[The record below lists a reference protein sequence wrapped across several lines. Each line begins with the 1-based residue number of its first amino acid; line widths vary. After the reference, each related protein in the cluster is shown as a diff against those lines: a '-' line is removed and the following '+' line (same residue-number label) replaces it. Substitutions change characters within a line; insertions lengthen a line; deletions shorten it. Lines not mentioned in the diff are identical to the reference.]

1 MFFPYTSSYMHLF
14 RRNGMRSPFD
24 LEQYTDPSGGPY
36 SSYGMKPMDV
46 PGDDEDFRGFGS
58 SSGSA
63 DPDKSTR
70 RRTLGAGLSALGVG
84 LLESAGT
91 GDWTGGLARG
101 MAGFAQATAAEKEQA
116 RRERMEEEER
126 QYRQRQDSRAE
137 EQERDRNQS
146 HDLDVRRAN
155 SEYDAWN
162 EQQERGKQTRA
173 RVGKSAEQMAADI
186 EAMAASKPD
195 DPKLQSMAKRA
206 AGYALGE
213 DSDLNKLADLY
224 DDMVSQ
230 RYLDEDYDRQTK
242 AEIRRD
248 KARIDAKVETDPAA
262 AERRANEQLEISRGH
277 LSNDRERLN
286 VEKNRP
292 TPLQVYDR
300 LEKRVAEKLEAKVS
314 AYRENRGMEPMPGQ
328 IEQWRQEAIREAQAE
343 FERSMGSVMRYTA
356 TGELIQEP

>member
-1 MFFPYTSSYMHLF
+1 
-14 RRNGMRSPFD
+14 MRSPFD
-24 LEQYTDPSGGPY
+24 PLDLEPDTDTGTGTDPM
-36 SSYGMKPMDV
+36 SSYGMRPWDTDTGSHS
-46 PGDDEDFRGFGS
+46 GDAQRGSFHGFGS
-58 SSGSA
+58 DEQDRSSRRRALSSGLLG
-63 DPDKSTR
+63 
-70 RRTLGAGLSALGVG
+70 LGAQ
-84 LLESAGT
+84 LLEAAPR
-91 GDWTGGLARG
+91 GDYGGGLARG
-101 MAGFAQATAAEKEQA
+101 AMAFSEGFQGSRDRDRQISREEAEEA
-116 RRERMEEEER
+116 RRRA
-126 QYRQRQDSRAE
+126 QDARAE
-137 EQERDRNQS
+137 EQERDRNQT

-173 RVGKSAEQMAADI
+173 MVGKSAEQMAADI

-242 AEIRRD
+242 AGIRRSREEI
-248 KARIDAKVETDPAA
+248 AAGVAADPKA
-262 AERRANEQLEISRGH
+262 AERRANEQLAISRGH
-277 LSNDRERLN
+277 LANDRERLN

-300 LEKRVAEKLEAKVS
+300 LEKRVAEKLEAKIS
-314 AYRENRGMEPMPGQ
+314 AYRENRGLEPMPGLV
-328 IEQWRQEAIREAQAE
+328 EQWRQESIREAQAE
-343 FERSMGSVMRYTA
+343 FERSMGSVMEYTA
-356 TGELIQEP
+356 TGQLVPR